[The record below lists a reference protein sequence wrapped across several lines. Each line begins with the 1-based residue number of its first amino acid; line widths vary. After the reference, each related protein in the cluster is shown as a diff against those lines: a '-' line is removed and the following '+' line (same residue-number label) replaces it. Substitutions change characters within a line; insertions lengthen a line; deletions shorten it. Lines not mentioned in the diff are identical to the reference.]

1 MYNVQ
6 GDAVRK
12 HRNMAKIPHP
22 AIAKAKTLDFSADLS
37 YTCICMSV
45 LIRSG
50 RIFHLVFTC

>member
-12 HRNMAKIPHP
+12 HRNTAKMPLSS
-22 AIAKAKTLDFSADLS
+22 IAKAKTLDFSADLS

-50 RIFHLVFTC
+50 RIYHLVFTC